1 MGLYA
6 TLILFLFSI
15 LYNFP
20 FSVPTS
26 QLAVLEKHKEGQKL
40 WLLLALLSVNFPSS
54 FQDGARTSE
63 S

>member
-40 WLLLALLSVNFPSS
+40 
-54 FQDGARTSE
+54 
-63 S
+63 